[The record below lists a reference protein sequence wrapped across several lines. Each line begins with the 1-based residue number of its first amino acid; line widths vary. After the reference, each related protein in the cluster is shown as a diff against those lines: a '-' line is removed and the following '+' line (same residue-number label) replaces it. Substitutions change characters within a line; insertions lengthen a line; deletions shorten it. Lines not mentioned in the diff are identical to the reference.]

1 MLSYISSGTSLLSPD
16 ACLVQALLP
25 SMPVWIRIPSAWR
38 GPPSLGCSRPKCHD
52 PELFSCLHNHSR
64 NHPDAPVKTN
74 TRKSVF
80 KSWFSLHRLVIENFQ
95 SESISQSVSEIATDR
110 YINMQK
116 KQCKPAKGRAS
127 QYWIIIIQHWLF
139 CGQLI
144 LYFPSRVM
152 NCTTKLEPEV
162 VPSDARNMQ

>member
-80 KSWFSLHRLVIENFQ
+80 KSWFRLHRLVIENFQ

-116 KQCKPAKGRAS
+116 KTMQACKRPCVTILNHHYPTLVVLWAINSIFS
-127 QYWIIIIQHWLF
+127 QQSHELHD
-139 CGQLI
+139 
-144 LYFPSRVM
+144 
-152 NCTTKLEPEV
+152 EPEV

>member
-1 MLSYISSGTSLLSPD
+1 MRLCPSPILSVITCQVKAWIWDILLVCNLLLSYISSGTSLLSPD

-74 TRKSVF
+74 TRKKTSKVG
-80 KSWFSLHRLVIENFQ
+80 SACINLSMRL
-95 SESISQSVSEIATDR
+95 
-110 YINMQK
+110 
-116 KQCKPAKGRAS
+116 
-127 QYWIIIIQHWLF
+127 
-139 CGQLI
+139 
-144 LYFPSRVM
+144 SRVSQLVSQLVRLRLTFM
-152 NCTTKLEPEV
+152 
-162 VPSDARNMQ
+162 